1 MKRLRQMAWLGTSV
15 LCSLLLV
22 GCASN
27 PAATSGQEL
36 ATASDQT
43 ANQHRASIR
52 LQLAVGY
59 YRQGQMKVALDEAK
73 RAIEAD
79 PGSADAY
86 SMAALIYM
94 QLGETSLAE
103 SHFQRAIQ
111 LAPSDPDLRNNYGW
125 FLCQNGRAKES
136 MPYFEAAIHDKTYQ
150 SPAKA
155 LNNAGKCTDDKA
167 ASERYYTKA
176 FQYEPGN
183 IDTNIALARI
193 NYERGANDR
202 ARFYINRVA
211 NADVLTAEVLWL
223 AIKIERRAG
232 DRGAELSF
240 VTQLARRYPDSAEY
254 AAYQRGA
261 FNE

>member
-1 MKRLRQMAWLGTSV
+1 MKRLRQIAWLSTSV
-15 LCSLLLV
+15 LFSVLLV

-27 PAATSGQEL
+27 PAAGSGQEM
-36 ATASDQT
+36 ATSSDQT

-73 RAIEAD
+73 RAMEAD
-79 PGSADAY
+79 PASADAY

-94 QLGETSLAE
+94 NLGETRLAE
-103 SHFQRAIQ
+103 THFQRAIQ
-111 LAPSDPDLRNNYGW
+111 LAPDDPDLRNNYGW

-136 MPYFEAAIHDKTYQ
+136 IPYFEAAIHNKAYQ

-167 ASERYYTKA
+167 AAERYYTQA

-183 IDTNIALARI
+183 ADTNIALARI
-193 NYERGANDR
+193 NYERGNNDR
-202 ARFYINRVA
+202 ARFYINRLT
-211 NADVLTAEVLWL
+211 NSDVLTAEVLWL
-223 AIKIERRAG
+223 AIKIERKAG

>member
-1 MKRLRQMAWLGTSV
+1 MKRLRQVAWCTSV
-15 LCSLLLV
+15 FCSTLLL

-27 PAATSGQEL
+27 PAATPEREL
-36 ATASDQT
+36 STASDQT
-43 ANQHRASIR
+43 ASQHRSSIR

-79 PGSADAY
+79 PNSADAY
-86 SMAALIYM
+86 NMAALIYM
-94 QLGETSLAE
+94 QLGDPSLAE

-111 LAPSDPDLRNNYGW
+111 RAPNDPDLRNNYGW

-136 MPYFEAAIHDKTYQ
+136 IPYFEAAIHDKSYQ

-167 ASERYYTKA
+167 ASERYYMQA
-176 FQYEPGN
+176 FHYEPAN
-183 IDTNIALARI
+183 VETNIALARI

-211 NADVLTAEVLWL
+211 TADVLSAEVLLL
-223 AIKIERRAG
+223 AIKIERKAG

-261 FNE
+261 LND